1 MANFPIPTDPT
12 YDAGSIAMLTNATP
26 ASGPN
31 TFNPLI
37 SRLLENTHFVKLLA
51 DTLSGNVLTLESKIA
66 ALTGFVTSG
75 ASDTY
80 AELPDPSTLPPGTKF
95 VVRSD
100 ENHGGLLAI
109 YEVALDGTW
118 MFVTTMDVDITGL
131 EVLIDDLRNELIEQ
145 KDVFDE
151 FADEIRTS
159 QSNLETAVGTAQTT
173 ENNAATAAATANTNA
188 TAANTNANGREP
200 AFTKNTAFNRS
211 FGTANPAALGTA
223 SPGNSN
229 DVARINHVHPLP
241 PSPTRV
247 AFAYTSG
254 NTGDVLTSYY
264 FRTQENVVF
273 LVGNVTRAAGGFAG
287 NTHIINLPV
296 GFRPPAGSHVHCA
309 GLLFRSADPVAS
321 LMHPAIVAVRPGGA
335 IEVVAVSNVAN
346 DITDLIFM
354 MSFRT

>member
-1 MANFPIPTDPT
+1 M
-12 YDAGSIAMLTNATP
+12 SI
-26 ASGPN
+26 
-31 TFNPLI
+31 
-37 SRLLENTHFVKLLA
+37 FV
-51 DTLSGNVLTLESKIA
+51 
-66 ALTGFVTSG
+66 
-75 ASDTY
+75 
-80 AELPDPSTLPPGTKF
+80 
-95 VVRSD
+95 
-100 ENHGGLLAI
+100 
-109 YEVALDGTW
+109 
-118 MFVTTMDVDITGL
+118 
-131 EVLIDDLRNELIEQ
+131 Q

-159 QSNLETAVGTAQTT
+159 QSNLETDINSREPAISPGTTAQFWRGDKTWQDFGTGVRSTVLTGLTAVASAAIVAADTT
-173 ENNAATAAATANTNA
+173 LVALAKLQAQVSAAATLASN
-188 TAANTNANGREP
+188 ANTNANGREP
-200 AFTKNTAFNRS
+200 AFTKNTAFNRN